1 MNRRGVLIGGVVAVA
16 AGAGI
21 ASSLWRSRKKADAQT
36 AESAGAPDI
45 WTLAFDTPDGGRI
58 QMASFH
64 GKPLLV
70 NFWASWCPPCVS
82 ELPLVD
88 RFSREQKTN
97 GWGVVGLAV
106 DTLEPVRSFLAKAPV
121 GMPIALAGMEGVG
134 LSRALGNASG
144 ALPFSVVF
152 DGAGVPVRKKLGI
165 LTPEDLA
172 SWVAAVH

>member
-21 ASSLWRSRKKADAQT
+21 ASSLWRSRKKAEAQT
-36 AESAGAPDI
+36 SDAAAPDL
-45 WTLAFDTPDGGRI
+45 WTLSFDTPDGSRL

-88 RFSREQKTN
+88 RFSHEQKAN

-106 DTLEPVRSFLAKAPV
+106 DTLEPVRRFLAKAPV
-121 GMPIALAGMEGVG
+121 SMPIALAGMEGVG

-172 SWVAAVH
+172 SWVATVH